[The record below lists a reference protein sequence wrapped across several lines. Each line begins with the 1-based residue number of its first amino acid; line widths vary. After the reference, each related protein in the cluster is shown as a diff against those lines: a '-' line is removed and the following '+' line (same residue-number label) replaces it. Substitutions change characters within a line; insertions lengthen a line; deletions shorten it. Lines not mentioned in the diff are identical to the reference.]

1 MRVCEISRGG
11 SVAARRLVQNS
22 EYCQSLDVRYVLPEG
37 CAITPTEPAVALP
50 SGSSLHETDPIDVHP
65 VGQAM
70 GSLICA
76 GTAVQCGRQ
85 TARSCKFVIT
95 VPVQTRAISG

>member
-1 MRVCEISRGG
+1 M
-11 SVAARRLVQNS
+11 AARRLVQNS
-22 EYCQSLDVRYVLPEG
+22 EYGQLLDVRHVLFEG

-70 GSLICA
+70 GSLVCA
-76 GTAVQCGRQ
+76 SAAVQCGRQ
-85 TARSCKFVIT
+85 TARSCKFVVT
-95 VPVQTRAISG
+95 VPVQTRAMSG

>member
-22 EYCQSLDVRYVLPEG
+22 VCSQLLDVQCGPLKK
-37 CAITPTEPAVALP
+37 CAVTLTEPAVALP

-70 GSLICA
+70 GSLVCA
-76 GTAVQCGRQ
+76 STAVQCGRK
-85 TARSCKFVIT
+85 TARSCKLVVT
-95 VPVQTRAISG
+95 MPVQTRAISG